1 MAANNHEILG
11 RPSLGQRGWLLSQL
25 RDETVGGGLLL
36 LAAAIALVWAN
47 SPWGD
52 SYAAMVDYQIGPESL
67 GLNLPLG
74 IWAADALLAIFFFV
88 VGLELK
94 HELVLGSLSKP
105 AQAVVPVA
113 AALGGMA
120 VPALIFV
127 AVNASMDGGSL
138 RGWGIPMATDIA
150 FALAV
155 LAVFGRKLP
164 VALRAFLLTL
174 AVVDDLGA
182 ITVIAVF
189 YSDKF
194 TLIWFGLFI
203 VTLIA
208 YWLLQKFRVTSPL
221 LYIPLVLIGWYF
233 CYKSGVHATVAG
245 VAFGFL
251 TRVRPDP
258 GEKEAPA
265 DRLIYRIH
273 PISAGIAVP
282 IFALMA
288 AGVDLRAIGF
298 VDALSSPV
306 SIGVM
311 LGLVVGKPIGVF
323 GLAWLTARFTRASL
337 SPGIAWRDILAVG
350 LLAGVGFTVAL
361 LITEL
366 GYEDNIELLDSAKIA
381 VLTASVI
388 AAALAAVALLARGR
402 AYARMAE
409 VEEADLNNDGIPDV
423 YQVDSQAE
431 DSTNPPTR

>member
-1 MAANNHEILG
+1 MPANEILS
-11 RPSLGQRGWLLSQL
+11 RPTLGQRGWLLNQL
-25 RDETVGGGLLL
+25 RDETVGGGILLF
-36 LAAAIALVWAN
+36 AAALALIWAN

-52 SYAAMVDYQIGPESL
+52 SYTNMVEFTVGPEAL

-74 IWAADALLAIFFFV
+74 LWAADGLLAIFFFV

-105 AQAVVPVA
+105 AQAIVPA
-113 AALGGMA
+113 AAAIGGMV

-127 AVNASMDGGSL
+127 VINANMDGGSL

-155 LAVFGRKLP
+155 LAVFGRRLP

-182 ITVIAVF
+182 IAVIAVF

-194 TLIWFGLFI
+194 NAIWFGLFLL
-203 VTLIA
+203 TLVV
-208 YWLLQKFRVTSPL
+208 YWLLQKYRVTSPW

-233 CYKSGVHATVAG
+233 CYKSGIHATVAG

-265 DRLIYRIH
+265 DRLINRIH
-273 PISAGIAVP
+273 PISAGFAVP
-282 IFALMA
+282 VFALMA
-288 AGVDLRAIGF
+288 AGVDLRSTGVI
-298 VDALSSPV
+298 DALSSPL
-306 SIGVM
+306 SIGII
-311 LGLVVGKPIGVF
+311 LGLVVGKPLGIF
-323 GLAWLTARFTRASL
+323 AMAWFMARFTRASL
-337 SPGIAWRDILAVG
+337 APGIAWRDIFAVG

-366 GYEDNIELLDSAKIA
+366 GFEDSPDLLDSAKIA
-381 VLTASVI
+381 VLIASVVAATI
-388 AAALAAVALLARGR
+388 AAIALLSRGR
-402 AYARMAE
+402 AYAAMAA
-409 VEEADLNNDGIPDV
+409 VEEADVNNDGIPDV
-423 YQVDSQAE
+423 YQQGDE
-431 DSTNPPTR
+431 NDTPGKR

>member
-1 MAANNHEILG
+1 MADNEILS
-11 RPSLGQRGWLLSQL
+11 RPSLGERGWLLSQL
-25 RDETVGGGLLL
+25 RDETVGGALLL
-36 LAAAIALVWAN
+36 FAAALALVWAN

-52 SYAAMVDYQIGPESL
+52 SYTAMVHYEVGPESL
-67 GLNLPLG
+67 GLHLPLG
-74 IWAADALLAIFFFV
+74 LWAADALLAIFFFV

-105 AQAVVPVA
+105 AQAIVPA
-113 AALGGMA
+113 AAAIGGMV

-127 AVNASMDGGSL
+127 VVNSSMEGGSL

-194 TLIWFGLFI
+194 TIMWFGLFI
-203 VTLIA
+203 LSLIA
-208 YWLLQKFRVTSPL
+208 YWLLQKYRVTSPL
-221 LYIPLVLIGWYF
+221 IYIPLVIIGWYF

-251 TRVRPDP
+251 TRVRTDP
-258 GEKEAPA
+258 GEVEAPA
-265 DRLIYRIH
+265 DRLIHRIH
-273 PISAGIAVP
+273 PISAGFAVP

-288 AGVDLRAIGF
+288 AGVDLRSIGF
-298 VDALSSPV
+298 IDALATPV
-306 SIGVM
+306 SLGVI
-311 LGLVVGKPIGVF
+311 LGLVIGKPIGVL
-323 GLAWLTARFTRASL
+323 GMAWFMARFTRASL
-337 SPGIAWRDILAVG
+337 APGIVWRDIFAIG

-366 GYEDNIELLDSAKIA
+366 GYKDNIELLDSAKIA
-381 VLTASVI
+381 VLVASVI
-388 AAALAAVALLARGR
+388 AAAIAAVALLSRGR
-402 AYARMAE
+402 AYAAMAE
-409 VEEADLNNDGIPDV
+409 VEEADADQDGIPDV
-423 YQVDSQAE
+423 YQQGDGHISSPE
-431 DSTNPPTR
+431 R